1 MLVLFK
7 SFFRNSTTDF
17 RMELIGVNT
26 RNIVFGNFRFK
37 ICRMFFRGNGV
48 ILKTNDRQIGEHI
61 FKIDEVGPRLI
72 YLRFRGKK
80 KTLRHLKCPE
90 KTSNVLK

>member
-1 MLVLFK
+1 
-7 SFFRNSTTDF
+7 
-17 RMELIGVNT
+17 
-26 RNIVFGNFRFK
+26 
-37 ICRMFFRGNGV
+37 MFFRGNGV

-90 KTSNVLK
+90 KTSNVLKCPEILTNVFKCLQMS